1 MLDEQLIDRIDPL
14 FDTFNPTYKVMATI
28 TIIL

>member
-1 MLDEQLIDRIDPL
+1 MLDKKLIDTIYAL
-14 FDTFNPTYKVMATI
+14 LDTFNPTYKVMATI